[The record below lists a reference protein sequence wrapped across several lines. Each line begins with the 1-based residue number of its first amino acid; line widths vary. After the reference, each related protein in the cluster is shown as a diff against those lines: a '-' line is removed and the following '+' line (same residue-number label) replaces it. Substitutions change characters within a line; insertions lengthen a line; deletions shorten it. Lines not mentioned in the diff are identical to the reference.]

1 MGSLR
6 AENRRDLDP
15 WNLSDHAGAGMWSV
29 SSFFAYGLGKE
40 EKKVNRNIPLQALIE
55 ASVMAALAFILDLIP
70 AINIGPWMSV
80 SIAMLPV
87 FIVSLRWD
95 WKVGM
100 ASGFIWGLLQ
110 IALGDAYILT
120 PLQAFIEYFIAFSFV
135 GLAGLFTNRST
146 SARLIVLA
154 VFIGSIARYF
164 WHFIAGWVYFA
175 EYAPEGMPA
184 ALYSLA
190 VNGGT
195 ALFTFILCSIV
206 LVLLWKTAP
215 RLFHVR

>member
-1 MGSLR
+1 M
-6 AENRRDLDP
+6 NR
-15 WNLSDHAGAGMWSV
+15 
-29 SSFFAYGLGKE
+29 
-40 EKKVNRNIPLQALIE
+40 KVPLQSLIE
-55 ASVMAALAFILDLIP
+55 AAVMAALAFILDLIP

-80 SIAMLPV
+80 SIAMLPI
-87 FIVSLRWD
+87 FLVSIRWG
-95 WKVGM
+95 WRVGM

-135 GLAGLFTNRST
+135 GLAGLLSNRSL
-146 SARLIVLA
+146 SARSIVLA
-154 VFIGSIARYF
+154 VLIGSIARYF

-184 ALYSLA
+184 ALYSLI

-195 ALFTFILCSIV
+195 ALLTFILCAIV
-206 LVLLWKTAP
+206 LILLWKTAP
-215 RLFHVR
+215 RLLKKT